1 MRTIEF
7 YCLLHQLFE
16 VAVDEHQI
24 KDYRNRHCCQ
34 FCERYREPDAVDA
47 KKFWQ
52 KKYRGDLNDE
62 RAQERNE
69 RAGCAIVEPREKRRT
84 EDIETAD
91 EK

>member
-1 MRTIEF
+1 MAVWILFLYRRCFSDYISLREETKNSAYEGRVLRTIEF

-47 KKFWQ
+47 YQ
-52 KKYRGDLNDE
+52 
-62 RAQERNE
+62 
-69 RAGCAIVEPREKRRT
+69 
-84 EDIETAD
+84 
-91 EK
+91 

>member
-1 MRTIEF
+1 MAVWILFLYRRCFLTISRCSEEKQKNSADEGRVLRTIEF

-47 KKFWQ
+47 YQ
-52 KKYRGDLNDE
+52 
-62 RAQERNE
+62 
-69 RAGCAIVEPREKRRT
+69 
-84 EDIETAD
+84 
-91 EK
+91 

>member
-47 KKFWQ
+47 EKFWQ
-52 KKYRGDLNDE
+52 KKHRGDLNDE

-69 RAGCAIVEPREKRRT
+69 RAGCTIVEPREKRRT